1 MPCSTANKQA
11 RTMKIS
17 TINITGPDA
26 FEFLQGQLSNDLA
39 RLETEAEILA
49 AWCNPKGRVIWFG
62 TVWSTD
68 AGFGLSALSETA
80 ESIVQKLTV
89 FRFRSKVE
97 FDIVDDGV
105 TVDPAD
111 LIRGGHP
118 YIGVEQSEQFTPHM
132 LNLDLLDA
140 ISFDKGCYTGQE
152 IVARTH
158 YKGATKRRT
167 HRFESEQPVSAGDK
181 VSLDGRDIGEVLNAS
196 GLDLLAVIPVKNAG
210 AQLSVEDSSLKPIS
224 LPYLDEN
231 AS

>member
-1 MPCSTANKQA
+1 
-11 RTMKIS
+11 MKIS
-17 TINITGPDA
+17 TITVTGPDA
-26 FEFLQGQLSNDLA
+26 FEFLQGQLSNDLT

-62 TVWSTD
+62 TVCSTD
-68 AGFGLSALSETA
+68 SGFGLSALEETA
-80 ESIVQKLTV
+80 ESIVQRLTM

-105 TVDPAD
+105 TVDPTE
-111 LIRGGHP
+111 LILGGYP
-118 YIGVEQSEQFTPHM
+118 CIGAEQSEQFTPHM
-132 LNLDLLDA
+132 LNLDLLNA

-167 HRFESEQPVSAGDK
+167 HRFESETPVSVGDK

-196 GLDLLAVIPVKNAG
+196 GNDLLAVIPVKNADG
-210 AQLSVEDSSLKPIS
+210 PLSVNDSGLTLVP
-224 LPYLDEN
+224 LPYLDVV